1 MNLCHIE
8 VVTSEMDVPLSEL
21 ELSRVLEPD
30 NPKEIATQWLY
41 ITVIQKMGYITKP
54 FRSLVLYSRVLL
66 PAVVFRGLLDFDR
79 FSNYERFNNFHFPY
93 NKNT

>member
-30 NPKEIATQWLY
+30 NPKDCYAVPVYHGNSKDGLY
-41 ITVIQKMGYITKP
+41 YETFPLSSFLFSGAV
-54 FRSLVLYSRVLL
+54 FFSLQRRAS
-66 PAVVFRGLLDFDR
+66 
-79 FSNYERFNNFHFPY
+79 
-93 NKNT
+93 

>member
-8 VVTSEMDVPLSEL
+8 VVTSEINVPLSEL

-30 NPKEIATQWLY
+30 NPKDCYSTQWLY

-54 FRSLVLYSRVLL
+54 FRSLVFYSRVIRVLTEL
-66 PAVVFRGLLDFDR
+66 SHWSMVLEVDC
-79 FSNYERFNNFHFPY
+79 Y
-93 NKNT
+93 

>member
-8 VVTSEMDVPLSEL
+8 VMTSEMDVPLS
-21 ELSRVLEPD
+21 
-30 NPKEIATQWLY
+30 IATQWLY

-79 FSNYERFNNFHFPY
+79 FSNYERFNNFHFLY
-93 NKNT
+93 NKNK